1 MKKVISFLSIITF
14 LFFITAC
21 GQESDPRTVY
31 KDFNQALNSMTSF
44 TDKSIDT
51 YLTKRAI
58 VQKTKGATALDN
70 LNKDQRKVVERMGLA
85 MLKNTTTWIDL
96 EEAKLEQTEKTAILS
111 TKVINKT
118 GGDTETNTVQINFVK
133 EGGWKIDSLIKAS
146 ETKGKSGDS
155 KMSEALFR
163 D

>member
-1 MKKVISFLSIITF
+1 MKNILSFLSIITF
-14 LFFITAC
+14 LFLITAC
-21 GQESDPRTVY
+21 GQESDPRSVY
-31 KDFNQALNSMTSF
+31 KDFSQALNSMTSF
-44 TDKSIDT
+44 TDNSIDT

-58 VQKTKGATALDN
+58 AQKTKGATALDS
-70 LNKDQRKVVERMGLA
+70 LNKDQRRVFERMGLA

-118 GGDTETNTVQINFVK
+118 GGDTEINTVQINFVK
-133 EGGWKIDSLIKAS
+133 EGDWKIDSLVKSS

-155 KMSEALFR
+155 KMSEGLFR
-163 D
+163 N